1 MSDDATV
8 KRERGLSGESLTER
22 HLLLFGTIV
31 QWFARYER
39 LMVEAMARLAGVDS
53 TSAALMTRELRFEEK
68 RRAFLNILRY
78 RKVPIDQ
85 YDRVCEYLRV
95 PHALGTLRDNIVH
108 ATWAVGRQ
116 ANSVQPD
123 WVLNV
128 PPNVQPSLGGVDAEF
143 IKGQD
148 EKVGYTLD
156 DLAEAARTLS
166 LNYAE
171 LASYV
176 REVRPTA
183 AR

>member
-1 MSDDATV
+1 MPA
-8 KRERGLSGESLTER
+8 ENLTER

-39 LMVEAMARLAGVDS
+39 LMAEAMARLAGVDP
-53 TSAALMTRELRFEEK
+53 TSVALMTRELRFEEK

-95 PHALGTLRDNIVH
+95 PHALSALRDNIVH
-108 ATWAVGRQ
+108 ATWAAGHH

-123 WVLNV
+123 WVLNL

-143 IKGQD
+143 IKGQED
-148 EKVGYTLD
+148 KIGYTLD
-156 DLAEAARTLS
+156 DLAEAARTLA
-166 LNYAE
+166 LNYSA

-183 AR
+183 SAR

>member
-1 MSDDATV
+1 MLG
-8 KRERGLSGESLTER
+8 EGLNDR

-39 LMVEAMARLAGVDS
+39 LMVEAMGQLAGVDS
-53 TSAALMTRELRFEEK
+53 TSAALMTRELSFEEK
-68 RRAFLNILRY
+68 RRALLNVLRY

-95 PHALGTLRDNIVH
+95 PHALSALRDNIVH
-108 ATWAVGRQ
+108 ATWAAGRQ

-128 PPNVQPSLGGVDAEF
+128 PPDVQPSLGGVDAEF

-148 EKVGYTLD
+148 DKIGYTLD
-156 DLAEAARTLS
+156 DLTEAARTLS
-166 LNYAE
+166 LNYAA

-176 REVRPTA
+176 KEVRPTA
-183 AR
+183 LR

>member
-8 KRERGLSGESLTER
+8 KRERGMAGENLTDH

-39 LMVEAMARLAGVDS
+39 LMGEAMARLAGVDP
-53 TSAALMTRELRFEEK
+53 TSVALMTQELRFEEK
-68 RRAFLNILRY
+68 RHAFLNILRY

-85 YDRVCEYLRV
+85 YDRICEYLRV
-95 PHALGTLRDNIVH
+95 PHALSTLRDNIVH
-108 ATWAVGRQ
+108 ATWAVGRHG
-116 ANSVQPD
+116 NSIQPD

-148 EKVGYTLD
+148 ERVGYTVD

-166 LNYAE
+166 LNYAA

-176 REVRPTA
+176 KEVRPTA
-183 AR
+183 PR

>member
-8 KRERGLSGESLTER
+8 KRERGMSGEGLTER
-22 HLLLFGTIV
+22 HMLLFGTIV

-39 LMVEAMARLAGVDS
+39 LMVEATARLAGVDS

-95 PHALGTLRDNIVH
+95 PHALSALRDNIVH
-108 ATWAVGRQ
+108 ATWTAGRQ

-123 WVLNV
+123 WVLNA
-128 PPNVQPSLGGVDAEF
+128 PANVQPSLGGVDAEF

-166 LNYAE
+166 LNYAA

-176 REVRPTA
+176 KEVRPTA
-183 AR
+183 PR